1 MSEWTTEDWIMPA
14 LRFLKEPQEP
24 QERREPTVQPPAVQ
38 MGSEPFVKDDAN
50 KRRRKLRGPM
60 MALADEDLRLSIA
73 GKQQLG
79 A

>member
-1 MSEWTTEDWIMPA
+1 MSEWMSPSA
-14 LRFLKEPQEP
+14 RP
-24 QERREPTVQPPAVQ
+24 EPTLQAPVVQLGLDPYAV
-38 MGSEPFVKDDAN
+38 EDAN

-60 MALADEDLRLSIA
+60 MALADEDLRLSVA

>member
-1 MSEWTTEDWIMPA
+1 MSEWMAPSIRP
-14 LRFLKEPQEP
+14 EPVLQGP
-24 QERREPTVQPPAVQ
+24 VTQLGSDPYAV
-38 MGSEPFVKDDAN
+38 EDAN